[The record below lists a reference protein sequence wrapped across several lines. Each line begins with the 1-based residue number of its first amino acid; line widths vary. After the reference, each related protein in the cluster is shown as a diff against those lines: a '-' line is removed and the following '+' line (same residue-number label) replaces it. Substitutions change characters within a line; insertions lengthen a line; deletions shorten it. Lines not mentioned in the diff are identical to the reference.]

1 MTQPRSRRRGFY
13 ILGLTALASL
23 GWAARCAQL
32 SRTVYR
38 ELRVAQE
45 HLGLLRDKD
54 AVHSLLSGE
63 SSDLALAQTSFHHA
77 RTDLRSP
84 WFWPVRAIPLAN
96 RQFDSALALT
106 GTTSTI
112 LDLAVDAGQVLSP
125 TRRTSLDR
133 AQLLTEL
140 TSLSSRLGAILHRP
154 RLGPSTL
161 LVSQLDRARAQLAAQ
176 IEQLRPTVDRASAIL
191 PGLTSLANGPRRYLV
206 VAANNAEMAAGAG
219 LPLAVATVDINH
231 GTPAFADWKWS
242 GDLPIPGDGVPM
254 TAELASLWSFASPN
268 GDLRRALVSPRFA
281 STAPLL
287 AREYEAATG
296 TKVDGV
302 VLIDIVG
309 LQRIVAASGRTED
322 GTSLAATQIIPELLH
337 DQYIAV
343 DGTLIGSHQ
352 QREEKLSGQAAQAAA
367 LLLAPTTDPLKLIRG
382 LADAVAGRHVLM
394 WSAFANEQQ
403 AFAALGAAGELT
415 DHSVMVNLQNVAS
428 NKLDWF
434 ARLSSSLSVERL
446 ANGDQHVTVQVTI
459 VNNVPDGEPAYVA
472 GPSSAARHYGQYVG
486 YLTLHVP
493 GAATDVHL
501 GSASPVIVSG
511 PDGPTRLIGQI
522 VAIEKNRTYQVTF
535 HFTLPPGSNEVR
547 VEPSARFPSV
557 RWTAGDDQWIDDR
570 AHRIQLRL

>member
-1 MTQPRSRRRGFY
+1 VTRPRTRRRVFY
-13 ILGLTALASL
+13 ILGITALATL

-32 SRTVYR
+32 SRAVYH
-38 ELRVAQE
+38 ELRVAQT
-45 HLGLLRDKD
+45 HLGVLRYND
-54 AVHSLLSGE
+54 AVHSLVNGE
-63 SSDLALAQTSFHHA
+63 SSDLDQAQASLRRA
-77 RTDLRSP
+77 RTDLMSP
-84 WFWPVRAIPLAN
+84 WFWPVRAIPLVS

-112 LDLAVDAGQVLSP
+112 VDLAVDTGRVLSP
-125 TRRTSLDR
+125 TRRASLDR
-133 AQLLTEL
+133 AQVLTEL
-140 TSLSSRLGAILHRP
+140 TSLSSRLGLVLHRP
-154 RLGPSTL
+154 QLGPSTM
-161 LVSQLDRARAQLAAQ
+161 LVPQLDRARAQLAAQ
-176 IEQLRPTVDRASAIL
+176 IEQFRPTVDRANVTL

-219 LPLAVATVDINH
+219 LPLAVATVDIDH
-231 GTPAFADWKWS
+231 GNPTFADWKWS
-242 GDLPIPGDGVPM
+242 GDLTIPGDGVPM

-281 STAPLL
+281 TTAPLL
-287 AREYEAATG
+287 AAEYEAATG

-309 LQRIVAASGRTED
+309 LQKIVAAGGKTVD
-322 GTSLAATQIIPELLH
+322 GTSLSATQIIPELLH
-337 DQYIAV
+337 DQYIAI
-343 DGTLIGSHQ
+343 DGTRIGSHQ

-367 LLLAPTTDPLKLIRG
+367 LLLAPTTDPLKLARG

-394 WSAFANEQQ
+394 WSASADEQH
-403 AFAALGAAGELT
+403 AFAALGADGALT
-415 DHSVMVNLQNVAS
+415 EQSVMVNLQNVAS

-434 ARLSSSLSVERL
+434 ARLSSSFSVERL

-522 VAIEKNRTYQVTF
+522 VAIEKDQTYKVTF
-535 HFTLPPGSNEVR
+535 HFTLSAGTSVVR

-557 RWTAGDDQWIDDR
+557 SWTAGDDQWIDDR
-570 AHRIQLRL
+570 AHRILLPL

>member
-1 MTQPRSRRRGFY
+1 VTPPRSRRRALY
-13 ILGLTALASL
+13 ILGLTALVSL
-23 GWAARCAQL
+23 GWAVRCAQL

-38 ELRVAQE
+38 ELRVAQA
-45 HLGLLRDKD
+45 HLGVLRDKD
-54 AVHSLLSGE
+54 AVRSLLSGE
-63 SSDLALAQTSFHHA
+63 SSDLALAQTSLHHA
-77 RTDLRSP
+77 RSDLQSP
-84 WFWPVRAIPLAN
+84 WFWPLRAIPLAN
-96 RQFDSALALT
+96 RQFDSAQSLT
-106 GTTSTI
+106 ETTSAI
-112 LDLAVDAGQVLSP
+112 VDLAVDTGRVLSP
-125 TRRTSLDR
+125 TTRASLDR

-140 TSLSSRLGAILHRP
+140 SSLSLRLGVVLHRP

-161 LVSQLDRARAQLAAQ
+161 LVPQLDRARTQLAAQ
-176 IEQLRPTVDRASAIL
+176 IEQLRPTIDRSNAAL

-231 GTPAFADWKWS
+231 GTPTFADWKWS

-268 GDLRRALVSPRFA
+268 GDLRRALVSPRF
-281 STAPLL
+281 STTAPLL
-287 AREYEAATG
+287 ASEYEAATG

-309 LQRIVAASGRTED
+309 LQKVVAANGKTED
-322 GTSLAATQIIPELLH
+322 GTSLPATQIIPELLH
-337 DQYIAV
+337 DQYIAI

-352 QREEKLSGQAAQAAA
+352 QREEKLSRQAAEAAA
-367 LLLAPTTDPLKLIRG
+367 LLLAPTTDPLKLARG

-394 WSAFANEQQ
+394 WSASADEQQ
-403 AFAALGAAGELT
+403 AFAALGADGELT
-415 DHSVMVNLQNVAS
+415 EQSVMVNLQNVAS

-434 ARLSSSLSVERL
+434 ARVSSSLSVERL

-459 VNNVPDGEPAYVA
+459 VNSVPAGEPAYVA

-511 PDGPTRLIGQI
+511 ADGPTRVIGQI
-522 VAIEKNRTYQVTF
+522 VAIEKNQTYQVIF
-535 HFTLPPGSNEVR
+535 HFTLPSGSTEVR

-557 RWTAGDDQWIDDR
+557 SWTAGDDQWIDDR
-570 AHRIQLRL
+570 VHRIQLRL

>member
-1 MTQPRSRRRGFY
+1 VTRRRSRRVLY
-13 ILGLTALASL
+13 ILGFVVLASL

-32 SRTVYR
+32 SRVVYR
-38 ELRVAQE
+38 ELRVAQA
-45 HLGLLRDKD
+45 HLGALREND
-54 AVHSLLSGE
+54 ATHSLFNGE
-63 SSDLALAQTSFHHA
+63 SSDLAKAQASLHRA
-77 RTDLRSP
+77 RNDLKSP
-84 WFWPVRAIPLAN
+84 LFWPVRALPLVN

-106 GTTSTI
+106 RTTNTI
-112 LDLAVDAGQVLSP
+112 VDLAVDTGRLLSP
-125 TRRTSLDR
+125 TGRASLDR
-133 AQLLTEL
+133 SQLLTEL
-140 TSLSSRLGAILHRP
+140 TSLSTRLGVVLHRP
-154 RLGPSTL
+154 QLGPSTML
-161 LVSQLDRARAQLAAQ
+161 APQLDRARAQLISQ
-176 IEQLRPTVDRASAIL
+176 IDQLRPTIDRANATL

-219 LPLAVATVDINH
+219 LPLAVTTVDITH
-231 GTPAFADWKWS
+231 GNPTFAQWKWS
-242 GDLPIPGDGVPM
+242 GDLPIPGNGVPM

-281 STAPLL
+281 TTAPLL
-287 AREYEAATG
+287 AAEYEAATG

-302 VLIDIVG
+302 ALIDIVG
-309 LQRIVAASGRTED
+309 LQKIVAAGGGTQD
-322 GTSLAATQIIPELLH
+322 GTWLPATQIIPELLH
-337 DQYIAV
+337 DQYIAI

-367 LLLAPTTDPLKLIRG
+367 ILLASTTDSLKLARG

-394 WSAFANEQQ
+394 WSASADEQQ
-403 AFAALGAAGELT
+403 AFTALGADGALT
-415 DHSVMVNLQNVAS
+415 EQSVMVNLQNVAS

-472 GPSSAARHYGQYVG
+472 GPSSAARRYGQYVG

-511 PDGPTRLIGQI
+511 ADGPTRLIGQI

-535 HFTLPPGSNEVR
+535 HFTLPAGTSVVR

-557 RWTAGDDQWIDDR
+557 EWTVGDDQWIDDR
-570 AHRIQLRL
+570 AHRILLPL

>member
-1 MTQPRSRRRGFY
+1 MTRPLSRRRAFY

-38 ELRVAQE
+38 ELSVAE
-45 HLGLLRDKD
+45 AHLGLLRDKD
-54 AVHSLLSGE
+54 AVQSILSGE
-63 SSDLALAQTSFHHA
+63 SSDLALAQTSLHHA
-77 RTDLRSP
+77 RTHLQSR
-84 WFWPVRAIPLAN
+84 WFWPLRAIPVAS

-112 LDLAVDAGQVLSP
+112 VDLAVDTGRVLSP
-125 TRRTSLDR
+125 TSRASLDR
-133 AQLLTEL
+133 AQVLTEL
-140 TSLSSRLGAILHRP
+140 SSLSSRLGEVLHRP

-161 LVSQLDRARAQLAAQ
+161 LVAPLDRARAQLAAQ
-176 IEQLRPTVDRASAIL
+176 IEQLRPTIDRANATL
-191 PGLTSLANGPRRYLV
+191 PGFTSLTNGPRRYLV

-219 LPLAVATVDINH
+219 LPLAVATVDISH
-231 GTPAFADWKWS
+231 GEPVFSAWKWS

-268 GDLRRALVSPRFA
+268 GDLRRALVSPRFTT
-281 STAPLL
+281 TAPLL
-287 AREYEAATG
+287 AREFEAATG

-309 LQRIVAASGRTED
+309 LQRIVAASGKTED
-322 GTSLAATQIIPELLH
+322 GTSLPATQIIPELLH
-337 DQYIAV
+337 DQYIAI

-352 QREEKLSGQAAQAAA
+352 QREEKLSQQAAKAAA
-367 LLLAPTTDPLKLIRG
+367 LLLAPTTDGLRLARG
-382 LADAVAGRHVLM
+382 LADAVAGRHLLM
-394 WSAFANEQQ
+394 WSASADEQQ
-403 AFAALGAAGELT
+403 AFASLGADGELT
-415 DHSVMVNLQNVAS
+415 EHSVMVNLQNVAS

-446 ANGDQHVTVQVTI
+446 ANGDQHLTVQVTI
-459 VNNVPDGEPAYVA
+459 ANNVPDGEPAYVA

-511 PDGPTRLIGQI
+511 ADGPTRLIGQI

-535 HFTLPPGSNEVR
+535 HFTLPPGSTEVR

-557 RWTAGDDQWIDDR
+557 PWTAGDDQWIDDR
-570 AHRIQLRL
+570 SHQIQLRL

>member
-1 MTQPRSRRRGFY
+1 VTRPRSRRRAFY
-13 ILGLTALASL
+13 ILGLTALALL

-38 ELRVAQE
+38 ELRVAQA
-45 HLGLLRDKD
+45 HLGLLRNND

-63 SSDLALAQTSFHHA
+63 SSDLAVAQASLHHA
-77 RTDLRSP
+77 RTHLRSP
-84 WFWPVRAIPLAN
+84 LFWPLRAIPMAN

-112 LDLAVDAGQVLSP
+112 VDLAIDTGRVLSP
-125 TRRTSLDR
+125 TSRASLDR

-140 TSLSSRLGAILHRP
+140 TSLSSRLGVVLHHP

-161 LVSQLDRARAQLAAQ
+161 LVSPLDRARAQLAAQ
-176 IEQLRPTVDRASAIL
+176 IEQLRPTIDRANATL

-231 GTPAFADWKWS
+231 GTPAFSDWKWS

-268 GDLRRALVSPRFA
+268 GDLRRALVSPRFVT
-281 STAPLL
+281 TAPLL
-287 AREYEAATG
+287 AAEYEAATG

-309 LQRIVAASGRTED
+309 LQKIVAAGGKTDD
-322 GTSLAATQIIPELLH
+322 GISLPATQIIPELLH
-337 DQYIAV
+337 DQYIAI
-343 DGTLIGSHQ
+343 DGTLLGSHQ
-352 QREEKLSGQAAQAAA
+352 QREERLSGQAAQAAA
-367 LLLAPTTDPLKLIRG
+367 LLLAPTTDWLKLARG

-394 WSAFANEQQ
+394 WSASTDEQQ
-403 AFAALGAAGELT
+403 AFAALGADGELT
-415 DHSVMVNLQNVAS
+415 EHSVMVNLQNVAS

-434 ARLSSSLSVERL
+434 ARVSSSLSVERL
-446 ANGDQHVTVQVTI
+446 ANGDRHVTVQVTI
-459 VNNVPDGEPAYVA
+459 ANNVPDGEPAYVA
-472 GPSSAARHYGQYVG
+472 GPSSAARRYGQYVG

-493 GAATDVHL
+493 GAATDIHL

-511 PDGPTRLIGQI
+511 ADGPTRLIGQI

-535 HFTLPPGSNEVR
+535 HFTLPAETTELR
-547 VEPSARFPSV
+547 IEPSARFPSV
-557 RWTAGDDQWIDDR
+557 PWTSGDDQWIDDR
-570 AHRIQLRL
+570 SHRVLLPL